1 MKNPFCFCFRL
12 AQLAVAWIVVANM
25 FAAAHAYDQP
35 QPPGSVNQNDHW
47 DAVALDVP
55 DTPVLDQTG
64 KEVRFYTDLVKGRT
78 VAINFIFTSC
88 KTSCSTATALF
99 SGVQQHLGK
108 RVGQDIALISVS
120 IDPATDTPEQLKHYA
135 TMFHAGEGWAFVR
148 STRAETDQL
157 LKALGAYSPD
167 KITHT
172 PLIVI
177 GNDTT
182 GNWTRLYGLAS
193 VSTIATTIRDI
204 ADHRSMPT
212 EDLSPSGQP

>member
-1 MKNPFCFCFRL
+1 MSNVSSQKTLVLLLLRL
-12 AQLAVAWIVVANM
+12 SLTLLLSISTTQAATAPDIPDIAVV
-25 FAAAHAYDQP
+25 DQA
-35 QPPGSVNQNDHW
+35 G
-47 DAVALDVP
+47 
-55 DTPVLDQTG
+55 TPLH
-64 KEVRFYTDLVKGRT
+64 FYRDLVRAKT

-108 RVGQDIALISVS
+108 RVGQDITLISVS
-120 IDPATDTPEQLKHYA
+120 IDPASDTPEQLKYYA
-135 TMFHAGEGWAFVR
+135 TMFHAEAGWAFVR

-157 LKALGAYSPD
+157 LKALGAYSPE
-167 KITHT
+167 KTTHS

-193 VSTIATTIRDI
+193 VPTIATAIRNI
-204 ADHRSMPT
+204 ADQHTRPT
-212 EDLSPSGQP
+212 SGLSPSSQP